1 MLGNSSFIEYD
12 SQPMEK
18 LPNIIS
24 DRLQGMSFSVSN
36 VELRPS
42 RSAGGVMVNIT
53 LNKAA
58 NLNALFIAEQYL
70 SQLVAKSAEQKGATF
85 YWRYRPQATGGA
97 A

>member
-18 LPNIIS
+18 LPNIIA

-42 RSAGGVMVNIT
+42 RSAG
-53 LNKAA
+53 A
-58 NLNALFIAEQYL
+58 
-70 SQLVAKSAEQKGATF
+70 
-85 YWRYRPQATGGA
+85 
-97 A
+97 

>member
-1 MLGNSSFIEYD
+1 
-12 SQPMEK
+12 
-18 LPNIIS
+18 
-24 DRLQGMSFSVSN
+24 
-36 VELRPS
+36 
-42 RSAGGVMVNIT
+42 MVNIT

-70 SQLVAKSAEQKGATF
+70 SQLVAKSAGQKGATF

>member
-18 LPNIIS
+18 LPNIIA

-58 NLNALFIAEQYL
+58 NLNALFIAATIGNGFIVDAIVSEILTLCKSL
-70 SQLVAKSAEQKGATF
+70 SGPVFAGE
-85 YWRYRPQATGGA
+85 
-97 A
+97 